1 LRGVQPPANLEDVK
15 AGTVRSAAAA
25 IVGALLVLA
34 GDRAADAQEPSAPGT
49 AAAPVS
55 VPLRLLPFGEP
66 TTANSL
72 APTLAVL
79 PLRLSLLG
87 NAYSIAGAIPGDP
100 CHQGELVAANPTAW
114 VFPWQ
119 QATYVA
125 LTPRLVLHGF
135 SRLGC
140 PLDAGAGTALTY
152 SIPLPHNLWLVASAG
167 AFGQPGYPG
176 PTRVRGDARLDLMMR
191 PNADHAYAVGIGRR
205 GLTFTG
211 TW

>member
-1 LRGVQPPANLEDVK
+1 MTA
-15 AGTVRSAAAA
+15 RSAVAAM
-25 IVGALLVLA
+25 VGALVVLA
-34 GDRAADAQEPSAPGT
+34 GGRAADAQEPSAPGT

-55 VPLRLLPFGEP
+55 VPLRFLPFGEP

-87 NAYSIAGAIPGDP
+87 DAYSVAGAIPGDP
-100 CHQGELVAANPTAW
+100 CHQGALVAANPGAW

-125 LTPRLVLHGF
+125 LTPHLVLHGF

-140 PLDAGAGTALTY
+140 PLDAGAGTGVTY
-152 SIPLPHNLWLVASAG
+152 SIPLPKNLWLVASAG

-205 GLTFTG
+205 GITFTG

>member
-1 LRGVQPPANLEDVK
+1 MTARFAVATIIG
-15 AGTVRSAAAA
+15 A
-25 IVGALLVLA
+25 IGVLA
-34 GDRAADAQEPSAPGT
+34 SARAADAQEPSAPGT

-100 CHQGELVAANPTAW
+100 CHQGQLVAANPGAW

-119 QATYVA
+119 QATYVS

-140 PLDAGAGTALTY
+140 PLDAGAGTGLTY
-152 SIPLPHNLWLVASAG
+152 SIPLPNNLWLVASG
-167 AFGQPGYPG
+167 GVFGQPAYPG

-191 PNADHAYAVGIGRR
+191 PNADHAYAVGVGRR